1 MQRRSI
7 GWLPQAGKAGMRL
20 KQLKL
25 MAGIG
30 IAVLGVAMLPAA
42 QAADSLAQQ
51 RQAFA
56 DALEAI
62 QAGKLDRAPEAL
74 AAYPLAPYL
83 DSALLRRAIIQ
94 APGPDTDAQVVR
106 WLDAHGNL
114 PLAKDLRRDWLQHV
128 AKRGDWRIL
137 HTHYQTDGSTSL
149 QCHYLYARTKV
160 EAAEKVEPAAMDRWL
175 QGTSQPD
182 ACDPLFAWLK
192 ARGKL
197 TEERIYERMMLAM
210 DARQSGLVRYLMRQ
224 LPATRQGYAKDWLA
238 MRSNPARE
246 IAKVAKAGT
255 LRKNRRDLL
264 ASGLKTLAWRDSEKA
279 YDLLVALDGTRGISN
294 TLRNRLRR
302 DVALGL
308 AYDRD
313 DRGYRLF
320 KQVPGK
326 ILGPKAREWRV
337 RSALYQQDWE
347 SVAAWIE
354 AMPDAQRSDSAWSYW
369 LGRAYLHTGRGEQA
383 APLFRTVARDR
394 SYYGYLA
401 ADQISTGYA
410 IDHRP
415 VAADPDAQQTL
426 SKLAGVQ
433 RAREWLA
440 LDRPAEARIEWV
452 AVISKLDKTAQQQ
465 ASLLAASWQWYE
477 QSIITL
483 ARAKYWDDMHLRY
496 PAAHFVDIEKLSG
509 KTQVPADF
517 ILGITRSESLFA
529 RDARSSANARGLM
542 QLLPATAKRVARGAG
557 VPYRGASSLYEPA
570 VNLELGTHYLADLLE
585 RFDGS
590 LPFAAA
596 AYNAGEHRVD
606 RWRPEQATEAAIWVE
621 NIPYTET
628 RLYVQKVLKH
638 MTGFAWRRNG
648 QPVPVTARLGTL
660 PLPPQDQAQA
670 SG

>member
-1 MQRRSI
+1 MKALATIGLLFAVAPSVWANALSAQR
-7 GWLPQAGKAGMRL
+7 
-20 KQLKL
+20 
-25 MAGIG
+25 
-30 IAVLGVAMLPAA
+30 
-42 QAADSLAQQ
+42 AD
-51 RQAFA
+51 FA
-56 DALEAI
+56 DALAEIESGKRDEAP
-62 QAGKLDRAPEAL
+62 KSL
-74 AAYPLAPYL
+74 ASYPLYPYL
-83 DSALLRRAIIQ
+83 NAALLRRAIIQ
-94 APGPDTDAQVVR
+94 DPGPDTDALVVR
-106 WLDAHGNL
+106 WLDAHSNL
-114 PLAKDLRRDWLQHV
+114 PLAKDLRRDWLKRV

-149 QCHYLYARTKV
+149 QCHYLHARTKV
-160 EAAEKVEPAAMDRWL
+160 EAAGKVEPAAMDRWL

-182 ACDPLFAWLK
+182 ACDPVFAWLK

-210 DARQSGLVRYLMRQ
+210 DARQSSLVRYLMRQ
-224 LPATRQGYAKDWLA
+224 LPAARQGYAKDWLA

-246 IAKVAKAGT
+246 IAKVAKAGQ
-255 LRKNRRDLL
+255 LRKDRRDLL

-279 YDLLVALDGTRGISN
+279 YDMLVALDGTRGIST

-313 DRGYRLF
+313 ARGYRLF
-320 KQVPGK
+320 KQVPTK
-326 ILGPKAREWRV
+326 ILGNKAQEWRV
-337 RSALYQQDWE
+337 RSALYQQAWSDVADW
-347 SVAAWIE
+347 VE
-354 AMPDAQRSDSAWSYW
+354 AMPPDLQGENAWTYW
-369 LGRAYLHTGRGEQA
+369 LARAYLHTGRGDVAKQ
-383 APLFRTVARDR
+383 LFRKVARDR

-410 IDHRP
+410 IDHKP
-415 VAADPDAQQTL
+415 VPADPVAQQTL
-426 SKLAGVQ
+426 GELAGVQ

-452 AVISKLDKTAQQQ
+452 AVISDLDKAAQQQ

-483 ARAKYWDDMHLRY
+483 ARARYWDDMHLRY
-496 PAAHFVDIEKLSG
+496 PAAHFVDVEQLASKSS
-509 KTQVPADF
+509 VPADF

-542 QLLPATAKRVARGAG
+542 QLLPATAKRMARSAG
-557 VPYRGASSLYEPA
+557 VPYRGASSLYEPE
-570 VNLELGTHYLADLLE
+570 VNLQLGTHYLAMLLE

-606 RWRPEQATEAAIWVE
+606 RWRPDEGIEAAIWVE
-621 NIPYTET
+621 NIPYNET
-628 RLYVQKVLKH
+628 REYVQKVLKH
-638 MTGFAWRRNG
+638 MTGFGWRRSG
-648 QPVPVTARLGTL
+648 QPEPVTARLGTL
-660 PLPPQDQAQA
+660 PLPAQDKDQAA
-670 SG
+670 G

>member
-20 KQLKL
+20 NQIQL
-25 MAGIG
+25 
-30 IAVLGVAMLPAA
+30 VARISALALCLVAWPSG
-42 QAADSLAQQ
+42 QAAESLAQQ

-62 QAGKLDRAPEAL
+62 QSGKRDRVPKGLDG
-74 AAYPLAPYL
+74 YPLAPYL
-83 DSALLRRAIIQ
+83 GSALLRRAIIQ
-94 APGPDTDAQVVR
+94 NPGPDTDALVVR
-106 WLDAHGNL
+106 WLDTHGNL
-114 PLAKDLRRDWLQHV
+114 PLAKDLRRDWLKRV

-175 QGTSQPD
+175 QGRSQPD
-182 ACDPLFAWLK
+182 ACDPVFAWLK
-192 ARGKL
+192 ARGLL

-210 DARQSGLVRYLMRQ
+210 DARQSKLVRYLMKK
-224 LPATRQGYAKDWLA
+224 LPAGRQGYARDWLA

-255 LRKNRRDLL
+255 LRKDRRDLL

-279 YDLLVALDGTRGISN
+279 YDALVSLDGTRGIST

-313 DRGYRLF
+313 ARGYRLF
-320 KQVPGK
+320 KQVPTK
-326 ILGPKAREWRV
+326 LLGNKAQEWRV
-337 RSALYQQDWE
+337 RSALYQQAWKD
-347 SVAAWIE
+347 VAQWIE
-354 AMPDAQRSDSAWSYW
+354 AMPPDLQGENAWTYW
-369 LGRAYLHTGRGEQA
+369 LARAYLHTGRGDVAKQ
-383 APLFRTVARDR
+383 LFRKVARDR

-401 ADQISTGYA
+401 ADQIGTGYA
-410 IDHRP
+410 IDHKP
-415 VAADPDAQQTL
+415 VAADPEAQQTL

-452 AVISKLDKTAQQQ
+452 AVIGDLDKPAQQQ

-483 ARAKYWDDMHLRY
+483 ARARYWDDMHLRY
-496 PAAHFVDIEKLSG
+496 PAAHFTDIEQLST
-509 KTQVPADF
+509 KTRVPADF

-542 QLLPATAKRVARGAG
+542 QLLPATAKRMARSAG

-570 VNLELGTHYLADLLE
+570 VNLELGTHYLAKLLE

-606 RWRPEQATEAAIWVE
+606 RWRPDEATEAAIWVE
-621 NIPYTET
+621 NIPYNET
-628 RLYVQKVLKH
+628 REYVQKVLKH
-638 MTGFAWRRNG
+638 MTGFAWRRSG
-648 QPVPVTARLGTL
+648 QPEPVTARLGEL
-660 PLPPQDQAQA
+660 PLPEKSA
-670 SG
+670 G